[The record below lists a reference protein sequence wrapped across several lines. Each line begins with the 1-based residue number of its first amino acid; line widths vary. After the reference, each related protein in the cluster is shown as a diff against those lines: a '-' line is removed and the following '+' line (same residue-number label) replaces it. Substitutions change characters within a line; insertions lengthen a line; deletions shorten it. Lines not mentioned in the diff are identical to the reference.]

1 VATLQVQSPFPPAPI
16 DAAGAA
22 GFRLSEV
29 SLHSWDVF
37 GTFDPAAALAPDAAA
52 LLVDRLPTMVSV
64 VGHFTP
70 RETRPAQ
77 DTTIRVTTSDPER
90 HYELEVG
97 DNVDLRPASG
107 GEAAGE
113 LTLPAEALLRLAAGR
128 LAPGR
133 GAGALISGALTLHQ
147 LRTAFPGY

>member
-1 VATLQVQSPFPPAPI
+1 MATLQVQSPFPPAPI

-77 DTTIRVTTSDPER
+77 DTTIRVTTSDPSATTNSR
-90 HYELEVG
+90 SATTSTCA
-97 DNVDLRPASG
+97 R
-107 GEAAGE
+107 
-113 LTLPAEALLRLAAGR
+113 RQAGR
-128 LAPGR
+128 R
-133 GAGALISGALTLHQ
+133 RES
-147 LRTAFPGY
+147 